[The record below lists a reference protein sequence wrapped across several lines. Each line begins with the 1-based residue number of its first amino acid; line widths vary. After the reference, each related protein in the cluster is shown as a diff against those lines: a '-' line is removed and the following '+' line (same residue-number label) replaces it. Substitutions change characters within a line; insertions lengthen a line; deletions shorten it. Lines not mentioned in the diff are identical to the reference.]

1 MPESAAAVRPDR
13 AVLAAFAAVVVLGGA
28 NAVAVKQTVQEL
40 APMWG
45 AAIRFGTAG
54 ILLAALVAIS
64 RRPWPRG
71 RSLWG
76 AALYGVVG
84 FAASYGFAYSAIR
97 DVPAGTVMVLFAL
110 TPLFTFGL
118 AIAHRQERFH
128 AQGLLGA
135 LIAVVGIGVVF
146 VDQLGADVPLGSLLL
161 VLVAALA
168 IAESGVIVKWIPKS
182 DPFATN
188 GVAML
193 TGTALL
199 LVLSFA
205 SGEARVLP
213 TGPDTWLAVA
223 YLVVPGSIVMFGLY
237 VFTLQRWTAS
247 AVSYVTLLM
256 PLVTVVLAAVLTGE
270 QVSVWF
276 GVGGAV
282 ILAGVYVGAFVHR
295 PARSSAPSLP
305 ECLPVDACADA
316 EAVAA

>member
-1 MPESAAAVRPDR
+1 VSESITAVRPDR

-45 AAIRFGTAG
+45 AAVRFGAAG
-54 ILLAALVAIS
+54 ILLAALVAIT

-76 AALYGVVG
+76 AALYGAVG

-128 AQGLLGA
+128 LQGLVGA

-199 LVLSFA
+199 LALSFA

-213 TGPDTWLAVA
+213 AQPATWLAVA

-256 PLVTVVLAAVLTGE
+256 PLVTVALAAALTGE
-270 QVSVWF
+270 QVSAWF
-276 GVGGAV
+276 GVGGAI
-282 ILAGVYVGAFVHR
+282 ILAGVYVGAFVRR
-295 PARSSAPSLP
+295 PARTSAPSLP

-316 EAVAA
+316 EALAA